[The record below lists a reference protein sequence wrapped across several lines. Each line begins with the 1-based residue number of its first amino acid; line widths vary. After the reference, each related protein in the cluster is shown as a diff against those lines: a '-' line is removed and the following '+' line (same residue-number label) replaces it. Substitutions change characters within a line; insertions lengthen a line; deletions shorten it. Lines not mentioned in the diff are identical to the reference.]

1 MNAPLMISDPIP
13 LLDTGRFE
21 HMMRIAKVMAS
32 CSLIPDCLCK
42 EKNKDD
48 VPAFLPFENILANCF
63 LVVNQAVRWEMDP
76 FAVAQCVSTVK
87 GKLCYEGKLIAAVIE
102 HKTGI
107 RLAFNWND
115 EKGDKLGIVV
125 SGKFDDEDEPRQVS
139 GTVGDWKTTGTNSPW
154 PKQPK
159 LQLAY
164 RGSREWA
171 RLHAPALM
179 LGVYSPDEMD
189 LLNDASRASR
199 ARDVSREPPAP
210 FEKTPEPAK
219 IENKPLVPMEPVK
232 NASESFSVAV
242 PVEAAEPA
250 KNLGTQTPTTN
261 KQADPA
267 DDPVY
272 AEAFSIFDRAKNDAR
287 DVEELLK
294 VWERVFAGLYTPET
308 PIEYCNAMD
317 RVFRLAEENLPELDA
332 SEDSRAANALTK
344 AINEVLAEDEEEGP
358 PAP

>member
-1 MNAPLMISDPIP
+1 MNAPLTITDPIP

-42 EKNKDD
+42 EKNKDGE
-48 VPAFLPFENILANCF
+48 PAFLPFENILANCF

-76 FAVAQCVSTVK
+76 FAVAQCVSLVK

-107 RLAFNWND
+107 RLAFSWND
-115 EKGDKLGIVV
+115 EKGDKFGIVV
-125 SGKFDDEDEPRQVS
+125 SGKFDDEDEPRHVS

-199 ARDVSREPPAP
+199 ARDVSREPPSP

-219 IENKPLVPMEPVK
+219 IESKPAVPMEPVT
-232 NASESFSVAV
+232 NASESFSVEV
-242 PVEAAEPA
+242 PVDEPEPA
-250 KNLGTQTPTTN
+250 KNLGTPIPTTT
-261 KQADPA
+261 KQAELA
-267 DDPVY
+267 DAPTVY
-272 AEAFSIFDRAKNDAR
+272 AEALSIFDRAKNDAR

-294 VWERVFAGLYTPET
+294 IWERVFAGLYTPET
-308 PIEYCNAMD
+308 PIEYCNEMD
-317 RVFRLAEENLPELDA
+317 RVFRLAEENLPTGD
-332 SEDSRAANALTK
+332 EDDDS
-344 AINEVLAEDEEEGP
+344 P